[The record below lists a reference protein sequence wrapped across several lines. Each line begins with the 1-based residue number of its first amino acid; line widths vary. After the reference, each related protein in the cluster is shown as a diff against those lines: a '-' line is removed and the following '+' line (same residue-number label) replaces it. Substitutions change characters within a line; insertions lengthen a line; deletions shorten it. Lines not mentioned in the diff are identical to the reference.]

1 MQSWEEEEEGRC
13 CGSVQRGTRRG
24 SRGAT
29 LKESC
34 WLAVVLGLAFC
45 AGVAD
50 AKTWIPLW
58 SHDPGSSAPAPAVVA
73 AAASAPPP
81 AAARARAR
89 ESCCCFGKARMM
101 SAAGLMPLRG
111 GARKESFPAATPES
125 FESDSGEMFSD
136 GSLPTS
142 TTKGEEGG
150 ARKDDD
156 RGEEEQDDKEK
167 DEEEKDD
174 DDDPFPVPRVLR
186 LQKEGKLDVGM
197 GARMHKVPGAD
208 SNDETSSASSRVN
221 NERGW
226 NAGDDGDD
234 DGGAY
239 EGASDIDSSLDV
251 EVIHG
256 DERPRMVVGGA
267 DETGTKEGIGTRK
280 KIKTALAYEVG
291 KLPPGWRYK
300 LPKETDLE
308 GGCNTDDIEGS
319 FALIPDDYGRID
331 YGLARKGGIGEGRKK
346 RGGVA
351 AAQGEGE
358 VTSRSVY
365 VGGLHFKVTQKHQTP
380 NTKYQIPK
388 RQQKIG
394 LQTR

>member
-1 MQSWEEEEEGRC
+1 
-13 CGSVQRGTRRG
+13 
-24 SRGAT
+24 
-29 LKESC
+29 
-34 WLAVVLGLAFC
+34 
-45 AGVAD
+45 
-50 AKTWIPLW
+50 
-58 SHDPGSSAPAPAVVA
+58 
-73 AAASAPPP
+73 
-81 AAARARAR
+81 
-89 ESCCCFGKARMM
+89 M

-111 GARKESFPAATPES
+111 GARKESFPAPTQES

-174 DDDPFPVPRVLR
+174 DYDPFPVPRVLR

-208 SNDETSSASSRVN
+208 SYDETSSASSRVN
-221 NERGW
+221 NEKGW
-226 NAGDDGDD
+226 DDGDDGDDDDD

-239 EGASDIDSSLDV
+239 EEASDIDSSLDV

-256 DERPRMVVGGA
+256 DERPRMVGGGA
-267 DETGTKEGIGTRK
+267 DETGTKEEIGTRK

-308 GGCNTDDIEGS
+308 GGCNMDDIEGS

-331 YGLARKGGIGEGRKK
+331 YSLARKGGIGEGRKK

-351 AAQGEGE
+351 AAQGDGE

-365 VGGLHFKVTQKHQTP
+365 VGGLHFKVTQKHQIP
-380 NTKYQIPK
+380 NTKYQNNHKKLGSKRGKHQIPTPRCPNIEK
-388 RQQKIG
+388 RWQKPRQA
-394 LQTR
+394 LNVKVSSLSTASYHRHRRS